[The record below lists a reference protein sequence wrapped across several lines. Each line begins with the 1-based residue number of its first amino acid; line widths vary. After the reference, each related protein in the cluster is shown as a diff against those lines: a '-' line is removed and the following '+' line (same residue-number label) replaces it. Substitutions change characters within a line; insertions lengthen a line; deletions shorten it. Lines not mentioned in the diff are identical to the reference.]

1 MGTMGYEV
9 FQKDGNVFVKQG
21 GRIQKKLPLTEI
33 EALYKK
39 GYQDKARNR
48 QLRAYLKSIGMS
60 VRIRRNCR
68 RR

>member
-21 GRIQKKLPLTEI
+21 GRIQKKLLLTEI
-33 EALYKK
+33 EALFKK

-48 QLRAYLKSIGMS
+48 QLRAYLKNTGTY
-60 VRIRRNCR
+60 VPTKKNCR
-68 RR
+68 RK